1 MFYFCF
7 IFYFFKGDEEE
18 ALFEQEI
25 LKFLTSAA
33 RSMPLFDINE
43 FWDSDAQI
51 GGLGFG
57 SQPLKSR
64 FLNTDRQRQS
74 TITAA
79 IEAHKAFCPHPKLL

>member
-1 MFYFCF
+1 MFFVF
-7 IFYFFKGDEEE
+7 FFKGDKEE

-25 LKFLTSAA
+25 LKFLTSVA
-33 RSMPLFDINE
+33 RNMPLFDINE
-43 FWDSDAQI
+43 FWDFDAQI

-64 FLNTDRQRQS
+64 FLNTDRQRQT

-79 IEAHKAFCPHPKLL
+79 IEAHKAFCPRPKLL